1 MGQGLALFAG
11 KKYEEEQARIDK
23 EWEMSIEKMRVQR
36 ENAREDR
43 AVARDDKRTA
53 TETERYLAGQE
64 TQRETARL
72 TAEDRAARLKQGN
85 EHFDKKQA
93 ADATEAHF
101 ARLAKYQ
108 EDYTDELDANAGMDP
123 DGRIRATLGE
133 KTDNAVAAFV
143 TRMAAGNAP
152 GFEIDS
158 EEAMG
163 SKLIQMGM
171 DPGGADIHKKVIWAS
186 VTGQGPPPP
195 SPGSDVAPG
204 EREARIAAYEAE
216 RSNLGSTGTGIT
228 DWLFDSDS
236 PPPVTAPQPGTPPQN
251 TAAAS
256 QVDMVS
262 PSGAVPAQ
270 GGASNLFNS
279 EPLKNPDGSLKFP
292 MDKESLG
299 YRGFDWLKNKRVPYG
314 Q

>member
-1 MGQGLALFAG
+1 MGSARLSNAFGVMGQGLALFAG

-123 DGRIRATLGE
+123 DGRIRNALGE

-171 DPGGADIHKKVIWAS
+171 DPGGADIHKKTIWAS

-195 SPGSDVAPG
+195 SGPTPMKDWRAGAPPVVPEPEDG
-204 EREARIAAYEAE
+204 LPLF
-216 RSNLGSTGTGIT
+216 SNGAQ
-228 DWLFDSDS
+228 
-236 PPPVTAPQPGTPPQN
+236 PPVTAPQPGTPPQN
-251 TAAAS
+251 IAAGS
-256 QVDMVS
+256 QVDMAS
-262 PSGAVPAQ
+262 PGSSAARFGLNPNARFGSTVKDIFADAELRPADE
-270 GGASNLFNS
+270 NL
-279 EPLKNPDGSLKFP
+279 
-292 MDKESLG
+292 
-299 YRGFDWLKNKRVPYG
+299 YRQMGQYG
-314 Q
+314 K